1 MRMDTAYQT
10 TEDRRYYE
18 CRGCLT
24 RVCVNAHL
32 AACPD
37 CGGRLRNLAV
47 PRE

>member
-1 MRMDTAYQT
+1 MKMDTGYQA
-10 TEDRRYYE
+10 TEHRRYYE
-18 CRGCLT
+18 CRECLT
-24 RVCVNAHL
+24 RVSVTAPL